1 MQCIKFSETFPNAS
15 PFDDYI
21 YGEDG
26 VIEDVMAT
34 RKDLIDGHT
43 VPPKIILSDLNRLL
57 DIIQQLRYP
66 NPSRAAMLIN
76 LRKKSGGL
84 RL

>member
-1 MQCIKFSETFPNAS
+1 MKCVKFNQTFPDAS

-26 VIEDVMAT
+26 VIADVMAT
-34 RKDLIDGHT
+34 RKDLMDGHT
-43 VPPKIILSDLNRLL
+43 LPNNIILSDLNRLL

-76 LRKKSGGL
+76 IRKKSGGL
-84 RL
+84 R